1 MLAKSKSIMSARLL
15 AEIVLILIILVGVLS
30 SSVATQAQAPS
41 PLGGGGIGWYSCN
54 LPVVDVA
61 VFNNRVHVRC
71 TSKFITV
78 NSGVSPEITG
88 VEWLAVPT
96 SDNATSSRYLSLF
109 ETALLSGKPLTFYL
123 DPMDLSGG
131 AWGCGTGDC
140 RTLIGAKVGP

>member
-41 PLGGGGIGWYSCN
+41 I
-54 LPVVDVA
+54 VDVA